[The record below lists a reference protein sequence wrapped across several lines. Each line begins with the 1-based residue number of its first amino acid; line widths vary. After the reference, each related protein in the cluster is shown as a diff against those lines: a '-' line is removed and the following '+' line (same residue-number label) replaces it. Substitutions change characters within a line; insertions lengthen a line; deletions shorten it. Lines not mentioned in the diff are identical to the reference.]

1 MQNSFLQYFRE
12 AIQVHLD
19 QQGAIL
25 VHHLLVEDIQVH
37 HHHKEGDT
45 QVVLHLKEV
54 TLVPHHQVV
63 ILRQEDMVNPLNR
76 R

>member
-1 MQNSFLQYFRE
+1 M
-12 AIQVHLD
+12 HLD

-37 HHHKEGDT
+37 HHHNKGDT
-45 QVVLHLKEV
+45 QVVLHLKED
-54 TLVPHHQVV
+54 TLVRHHQVV
-63 ILRQEDMVNPLNR
+63 ILPQEDMGNHLNR